1 MRFAAR
7 SMQLV
12 VLASGSVRSRRAQD
26 CSTLRTLPHFQSSRA
41 VQLGMLASRQRAP
54 PVTPAIPV
62 PVRTY
67 SSSLRVNAGGNSRI
81 RQGTFPASSAPR
93 TGATIP
99 TGMAFGSPK
108 PRSGVRLPLPY
119 ACQRWE
125 RSGF

>member
-26 CSTLRTLPHFQSSRA
+26 CSTLHTLPHVQSSRA
-41 VQLGMLASRQRAP
+41 VQLGMLASGRKP
-54 PVTPAIPV
+54 PAIPV

-67 SSSLRVNAGGNSRI
+67 SSSLRVNSGGNSRI